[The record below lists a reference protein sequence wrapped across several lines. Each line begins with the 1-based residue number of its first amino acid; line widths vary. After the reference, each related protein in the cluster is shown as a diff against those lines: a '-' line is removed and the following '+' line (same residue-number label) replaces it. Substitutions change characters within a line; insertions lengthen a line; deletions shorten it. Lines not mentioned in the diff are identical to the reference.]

1 MLSILFRFLEIVV
14 ESAGW
19 QAGDYCHF
27 VIDEVP
33 LKAEYGRGLNMV
45 VLDPMNYKVT
55 AIDTFDT
62 WNDQNAITN
71 FTEFIGDKAK
81 SFSVICIAAKDEAS
95 RYLNNEGKRFIDD
108 LANRT
113 GKIYKLAHRDSY
125 ALVAIKDCPQH
136 SAEVISPRDNKR
148 AAHITYCLPF
158 GGTRKLIGFKID
170 VEENSKITR
179 NIAEKIVT
187 FKA

>member
-1 MLSILFRFLEIVV
+1 M
-14 ESAGW
+14 ESAGLH
-19 QAGDYCHF
+19 AGDYCHF

-33 LKAEYGRGLNMV
+33 LKVEYGRGLNVV
-45 VLDPMNYKVT
+45 VLDPTNYTVK

-62 WNDQNAITN
+62 WYDPNAITN
-71 FTEFIGDKAK
+71 FRDFIVNNTD

-95 RYLNNEGKRFIDD
+95 RYLNEGKRFINDE
-108 LANRT
+108 LANKS

-125 ALVAIKDCPQH
+125 ALVTIKDCPQH

-148 AAHITYCLPF
+148 AAHITYCLPS

-170 VEENSKITR
+170 VVENNKITR

-187 FKA
+187 FKAFS